1 MSRTRISA
9 PVMPG
14 LRVTE
19 TVLPLVVAIT
29 KCAPRAPLAL
39 AVVVPRV
46 IHEADAG
53 VDSGSNET
61 NAVGFLGNTDVVTAD
76 AED

>member
-1 MSRTRISA
+1 MRRSLS
-9 PVMPG
+9 PSWSH
-14 LRVTE
+14 
-19 TVLPLVVAIT
+19 
-29 KCAPRAPLAL
+29 AL
-39 AVVVPRV
+39 S
-46 IHEADAG
+46 IEADAG